1 MRIVPC
7 LLLVL
12 LCGCSVGTPQRPP
25 VGRPAEGLRATAP
38 STATTPPSPLPPGAA
53 LPSLRALAAEAN
65 PAVLA
70 LALQARQCA
79 MQAGTVTDNAI
90 LGVIDYSRPSTQK
103 RLWVFDLRGDPR
115 LLFHEYVAHG
125 KGSGENFATRFSNT
139 DGSLQSSLG
148 LFRTGETYVG
158 GNGYSLRLDGLEPG
172 TNDNARSRLL
182 VMHGAWYVDP
192 LLALK
197 QGRLGRSQGC
207 PALRED
213 VAHDVIDSLKQD
225 QLLFAY
231 SPDAKWLSSSRFL
244 HCTPATPAAEP
255 TRRIHAASR

>member
-12 LCGCSVGTPQRPP
+12 LCACSAGTPQRPAA
-25 VGRPAEGLRATAP
+25 GRAAEDLRSTAASTATAP
-38 STATTPPSPLPPGAA
+38 ASRPRPEAAQPP
-53 LPSLRALAAEAN
+53 LRALATEAD

-79 MQAGTVTDNAI
+79 MRAGTVTDNAV
-90 LGVIDYSRPSTQK
+90 LGVIDYSRPSTRK
-103 RLWVFDLRGDPR
+103 RLWVFDLRGAPR

-125 KGSGENFATRFSNT
+125 RGSGENFATHFSNA

-158 GNGYSLRLDGLEPG
+158 DNGYSLRLDGLEAG

-197 QGRLGRSQGC
+197 QGRLGRSLGC
-207 PALRED
+207 PALRPD

-231 SPDAKWLSSSRFL
+231 YPDAKWLSSSRFL
-244 HCTPATPAAEP
+244 HCTPTTPAAEP
-255 TRRIHAASR
+255 ASRIHAASR